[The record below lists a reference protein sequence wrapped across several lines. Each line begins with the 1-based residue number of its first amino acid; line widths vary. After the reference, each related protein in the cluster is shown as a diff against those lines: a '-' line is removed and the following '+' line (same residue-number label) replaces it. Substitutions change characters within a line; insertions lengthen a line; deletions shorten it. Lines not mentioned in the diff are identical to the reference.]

1 MTESK
6 SSRSASVGPSRKEIP
21 ISSILRLRT
30 AFLGLALVATLVGG
44 RVAWAGPEVAVV
56 DVTRLLNEHPESK
69 ELDKRLRRAQEDAQ
83 ANADQQRERM
93 EALKQEIQKLQ
104 AEDPER
110 VIKER
115 NLGVM
120 QMNAEQRMTA
130 EFSFKWAQ
138 QQALREY
145 AASLETLYASVVTQ
159 VSRYARENGIKV
171 VLQRRADEPKA
182 TTPDD
187 FFLRQRLRVVVFADA
202 STDITEPVL
211 ARIKALGAQPGS
223 GDQPPPPAGGN

>member
-1 MTESK
+1 M
-6 SSRSASVGPSRKEIP
+6 
-21 ISSILRLRT
+21 SSILRLRT

-120 QMNAEQRMTA
+120 QMNAE
-130 EFSFKWAQ
+130 FSYKWAQ

>member
-1 MTESK
+1 M
-6 SSRSASVGPSRKEIP
+6 
-21 ISSILRLRT
+21 SSILRLRT

-120 QMNAEQRMTA
+120 QMNAE
-130 EFSFKWAQ
+130 FSYKWAQ

-159 VSRYARENGIKV
+159 VSRYARENGIKI

>member
-1 MTESK
+1 M
-6 SSRSASVGPSRKEIP
+6 
-21 ISSILRLRT
+21 SSILRLRT

-120 QMNAEQRMTA
+120 QMNAE
-130 EFSFKWAQ
+130 FSYKWAQ

-145 AASLETLYASVVTQ
+145 AASLETLLELSW
-159 VSRYARENGIKV
+159 
-171 VLQRRADEPKA
+171 L
-182 TTPDD
+182 PDD
-187 FFLRQRLRVVVFADA
+187 VGRAVHDKIHAVR
-202 STDITEPVL
+202 S
-211 ARIKALGAQPGS
+211 
-223 GDQPPPPAGGN
+223 

>member
-1 MTESK
+1 M
-6 SSRSASVGPSRKEIP
+6 
-21 ISSILRLRT
+21 SSILRLRT

-83 ANADQQRERM
+83 ANADEQRERM

-104 AEDPER
+104 VEDPER

-115 NLGVM
+115 NLGLL
-120 QMNAEQRMTA
+120 QMNAE
-130 EFSFKWAQ
+130 FSYKWAQ
-138 QQALREY
+138 QTALREY

-159 VSRYARENGIKV
+159 VSRYARENGIKI
-171 VLQRRADEPKA
+171 VLQRRVDEPKA

-202 STDITEPVL
+202 ATDITEPVL
-211 ARIKALGAQPGS
+211 ARIKALA
-223 GDQPPPPAGGN
+223 PPADSAGGNGGGSGGGN